1 MEKLD
6 VMLLPLSDVICCS
19 VSMASFFRPRT
30 SRQQPPGQLLGV
42 AERGH
47 GRPQEIYVSTID
59 GAAERILQLL
69 KDHIYGDRS
78 VSSRNNVFYFDGW
91 DGLGASAVLRALAE
105 RLTPTTPAGKKALA
119 EQEFDQLIHID
130 CSMWESKRALQK
142 AVAEQLK
149 LPDEVM
155 ELFHRQDEEDDFR
168 GVSKGS
174 RAELPEVLR
183 VMYEHV
189 QNKNNGLLVI
199 FHNGSSEEIDLASLC
214 GFRLSG
220 FATNKV
226 LWTFQGRF
234 RHRPRAK
241 VDMAMKSAGTTDAFV
256 SVSAMAQQDVTEFD
270 ETHGWSYFVSQEA
283 SELVTAHKIN
293 TRPHSTSDQAAQV
306 HECFLYLLELC
317 CRSSHSVDYDL
328 TTHIPNYWVCDGII
342 HQLLRQGQR
351 DDISADGDNDKLWRA
366 AEALQREM
374 QLDVD
379 YHQYSPSSPLAKFVK
394 SKPYWT
400 SPTCGFTWIPAGA
413 IPNKDM
419 FQGYSDKLRVL
430 KLSRCTFDFK
440 SPPFIC
446 CHSLRFLWMDHC
458 QGTGTSTDGGA
469 GKEEDVRWCF
479 ERLWVLDVR
488 HTPCD
493 QILSVQMLDL
503 MNQLRELNVIG
514 AEQWDMGQLQGR
526 LPNIR
531 KLRVKDSGVICSC
544 SENDLFSEANKLELL
559 DVSGSRQI
567 SSPMRS
573 LSAQRVTCLETVI
586 MEGYYIEQIN
596 LRGCSKVKNLL
607 LTWMPRTGS
616 LDISGTA
623 VKTLDH
629 STAYIE
635 NLDELYLLRCEKL
648 RAILWP
654 PKHKMRKQGLSK
666 LCIDT
671 TQPEPTAQPSKEK
684 AERDTTST
692 TGTSVLR
699 TTVQRGSQLIDE
711 FPWYISVRDARLLAS
726 LEAIC
731 SDSRE
736 MYVEVSSVECPTIAD
751 GGCKYEGIKGTG
763 NSEQQAP
770 VNLQHQAEAAI
781 YAADILVDYLKF
793 ASEGNGVA
801 SGFMSMWPCPD
812 VPGLPKE
819 RGYIHIQDRM
829 RTKLLW
835 PQGEKGNNT
844 IVVPRLIHVL
854 PFLETMSNPNGFSK
868 LKTLEIMWCGDLKE
882 ALPCTINTIGG
893 KMWRQVIQ
901 EFTSL
906 KHIHLHELP
915 RLQSICGT
923 KMYAPNLESVKIRGC
938 WSLKSLPCIGSGSK
952 VVECDCEK
960 EWWDR
965 LEWDDSSQASC
976 YNTVHPR
983 YYKKTMLRGSVLSAG
998 AEIFRA

>member
-1 MEKLD
+1 M
-6 VMLLPLSDVICCS
+6 
-19 VSMASFFRPRT
+19 RT
-30 SRQQPPGQLLGV
+30 
-42 AERGH
+42 E
-47 GRPQEIYVSTID
+47 EIYVSTID

-69 KDHIYGDRS
+69 EDHIYGDRS

-119 EQEFDQLIHID
+119 EQEFDQLVHID
-130 CSMWESKRALQK
+130 CSMWESRRALQR
-142 AVAEQLK
+142 AVAEQLQ
-149 LPDEVM
+149 LPDHVM
-155 ELFHRQDEEDDFR
+155 ELFDRQDEEGDFK

-183 VMYEHV
+183 VMYQHV
-189 QNKNNGLLVI
+189 QNKSNGLLVI

-256 SVSAMAQQDVTEFD
+256 SVVQPDVPEFD
-270 ETHGWSYFVSQEA
+270 KPHLWSYLVSQEA

-293 TRPHSTSDQAAQV
+293 TRPHSTSDQPAQV

-317 CRSSHSVDYDL
+317 CRSTHSVDYDL
-328 TTHIPNYWVCDGII
+328 TTHIPNYWVCYGII

-400 SPTCGFTWIPAGA
+400 SPTCGFTWIPASGA
-413 IPNKDM
+413 IPNKDT
-419 FQGYSDKLRVL
+419 FQGYSDKLHVL

-446 CHSLRFLWMDHC
+446 CHSLRFLWLNYC
-458 QGTGTSTDGGA
+458 QGTRTSTDGGA
-469 GKEEDVRWCF
+469 GKEGDVRRCF
-479 ERLWVLDVR
+479 QRLWVLDVR

-503 MNQLRELNVIG
+503 MTQLRELNMIG
-514 AEQWDMGQLQGR
+514 AQHWDMGQLQGR
-526 LPNIR
+526 LPNIH

-559 DVSGSRQI
+559 DFPGSREII

-573 LSAQRVTCLETVI
+573 LSAQRVSSAACL
-586 MEGYYIEQIN
+586 
-596 LRGCSKVKNLL
+596 
-607 LTWMPRTGS
+607 
-616 LDISGTA
+616 
-623 VKTLDH
+623 
-629 STAYIE
+629 
-635 NLDELYLLRCEKL
+635 
-648 RAILWP
+648 
-654 PKHKMRKQGLSK
+654 
-666 LCIDT
+666 T
-671 TQPEPTAQPSKEK
+671 T
-684 AERDTTST
+684 
-692 TGTSVLR
+692 
-699 TTVQRGSQLIDE
+699 
-711 FPWYISVRDARLLAS
+711 
-726 LEAIC
+726 
-731 SDSRE
+731 
-736 MYVEVSSVECPTIAD
+736 AD
-751 GGCKYEGIKGTG
+751 GGCKYEGVKSPSR
-763 NSEQQAP
+763 SEQQVMVILQPQTAP
-770 VNLQHQAEAAI
+770 AI
-781 YAADILVDYLKF
+781 YAADITVDYLKQT
-793 ASEGNGVA
+793 SEGNGDA
-801 SGFMSMWPCPD
+801 SG
-812 VPGLPKE
+812 
-819 RGYIHIQDRM
+819 HIP
-829 RTKLLW
+829 LLV
-835 PQGEKGNNT
+835 T
-844 IVVPRLIHVL
+844 I
-854 PFLETMSNPNGFSK
+854 SYPNGFSQ
-868 LKTLEIMWCGDLKE
+868 LKTLEIMWCGDLEE
-882 ALPCTINTIGG
+882 ALPLAINEYSAE
-893 KMWRQVIQ
+893 RLQQQLVIL

-915 RLQSICGT
+915 RLRSICGI
-923 KMYAPNLESVKIRGC
+923 KISAPNLETIKIRGC
-938 WSLKSLPCIGSGSK
+938 WSLKSLPYVGSGSK

-965 LEWDDSSQASC
+965 LEWEDSSQVNRYKPIHS
-976 YNTVHPR
+976 R
-983 YYKKTMLRGSVLSAG
+983 YYKKTMLRGSVL
-998 AEIFRA
+998 R